1 MESSP
6 PRSTSVAPLTGV
18 KRPAS
23 LLPAFEPL
31 SSSPSLPRPQKRV
44 ARDDDRAISTY
55 PTPVPTSSTHI
66 MSSSPPRMA
75 LPHSSS
81 RHNLSS
87 TFSERTPLSA
97 VPTLMLPE
105 TGETIKMG
113 RSSLS
118 CQYQLAANRMI
129 SRVHVEATYKP
140 APNPFD
146 RDRVEILCLGWN
158 GIKVHCQGKKYEL
171 AKGKTFTSDIK
182 DEDIMID
189 VSECRVLVQWP
200 RGDRKEDASTD
211 SEQTWEEVTPTR
223 RKQAHRSLQDSP
235 GAERQRLASPVS
247 PSPAVKSLIP
257 PSSPLFTPTR
267 SRNAVVVYEDEG
279 SPVRR
284 VNSNDAL
291 KSSSSA
297 ASLLQSSQSSD
308 LSDLSKPE
316 DLSDHDEENDPII
329 HSFGPFGDNLLPR
342 LASFSADESPLRP
355 TRPRAHLQPTSPRQ
369 PSKPVEPTEED
380 KKPAVLDEDSE
391 HVQNHAVNQLAF
403 SRLSSTPFSTILDNL
418 PSSLWKADIRSH
430 HGPSRDEIRAILD
443 STKCIGKVARE
454 GKDAA
459 GKPLEAEYYYIP
471 DFDDDQMRR
480 EAVVTDLRKPGLR
493 NCRKQHKQ
501 YFWRKPK

>member
-6 PRSTSVAPLTGV
+6 PRSCSVAPVAGV

-66 MSSSPPRMA
+66 MSSSPPRM
-75 LPHSSS
+75 PTSS
-81 RHNLSS
+81 RRNLTS
-87 TFSERTPLSA
+87 TLSERAPLST
-97 VPTLMLPE
+97 VPTLILPE
-105 TGETIKMG
+105 TGEPIMMG

-129 SRVHVEATYKP
+129 SRVHVKATYKP

-146 RDRVEILCLGWN
+146 RDRVEIMCLGWN
-158 GIKVHCQGKKYEL
+158 GLKLHCQGKTYTL

-182 DEDIMID
+182 DADIMID
-189 VSECRVLVQWP
+189 VSESRVLVQWP
-200 RGDRKEDASTD
+200 RGDRKEDVSTD
-211 SEQTWEEVTPTR
+211 SEQTWEETTPTR
-223 RKQAHRSLQDSP
+223 KKQTHRSLQDSP

-247 PSPAVKSLIP
+247 PSPAVKSMIP
-257 PSSPLFTPTR
+257 PSSPIFTPTR
-267 SRNAVVVYEDEG
+267 SRNAVVVYEDEV

-284 VNSNDAL
+284 LDSDDAL
-291 KSSSSA
+291 KPSSSV

-308 LSDLSKPE
+308 LSDLSKPD

-329 HSFGPFGDNLLPR
+329 HSFGPFGENLLPR
-342 LASFSADESPLRP
+342 MASFSADESPLRP
-355 TRPRAHLQPTSPRQ
+355 ARPRAHLQPTSPRQ
-369 PSKPVEPTEED
+369 PSKPVEHPQEE
-380 KKPAVLDEDSE
+380 KKKSAVINEDAE

-418 PSSLWKADIRSH
+418 PSSLWKADNHSR
-430 HGPSRDEIRAILD
+430 HGPSREEIRAILD

-471 DFDDDQMRR
+471 DFDDDVMRR

>member
-6 PRSTSVAPLTGV
+6 PRSNSVAPVAGV

-44 ARDDDRAISTY
+44 ALEDNGVASTY

-75 LPHSSS
+75 LS
-81 RHNLSS
+81 RTLASAA
-87 TFSERTPLSA
+87 FERTPLSA
-97 VPTLMLPE
+97 VPTLMLSE
-105 TGETIKMG
+105 SGEPIKMG
-113 RSSLS
+113 RSSAS

-129 SRVHVEATYKP
+129 SRVHVKATYKP

-146 RDRVEILCLGWN
+146 RDKVEIMCMGWN
-158 GIKVHCQGKKYEL
+158 GIKLHCQGKTYDL

-182 DEDIMID
+182 DADIMID
-189 VSECRVLVQWP
+189 VHDCRVLVQWP
-200 RGDRKEDASTD
+200 RGERKEDASTD
-211 SEQTWEEVTPTR
+211 SEQTWEEATPTR
-223 RKQAHRSLQDSP
+223 NKQSRRSLQDSP
-235 GAERQRLASPVS
+235 SAERQRLVSPVS
-247 PSPAVKSLIP
+247 PSPAVKSMIP

-267 SRNAVVVYEDEG
+267 SRNAVVVYEDEA

-284 VNSNDAL
+284 SCSGEAL
-291 KSSSSA
+291 NSSSSV

-342 LASFSADESPLRP
+342 MASFTADDSPL
-355 TRPRAHLQPTSPRQ
+355 RPRAHLPTQPLQPTQSPRQ
-369 PSKPVEPTEED
+369 PSKPVTESID
-380 KKPAVLDEDSE
+380 HATKQLVLDEDAE
-391 HVQNHAVNQLAF
+391 RVQNHAANQLAF
-403 SRLSSTPFSTILDNL
+403 SRLSSTPFSTILSNL
-418 PSSLWKADIRSH
+418 PPSLWKVNSQSTL
-430 HGPSRDEIRAILD
+430 GPSRDEIRAILD

-471 DFDDDQMRR
+471 DFDEDPMRR